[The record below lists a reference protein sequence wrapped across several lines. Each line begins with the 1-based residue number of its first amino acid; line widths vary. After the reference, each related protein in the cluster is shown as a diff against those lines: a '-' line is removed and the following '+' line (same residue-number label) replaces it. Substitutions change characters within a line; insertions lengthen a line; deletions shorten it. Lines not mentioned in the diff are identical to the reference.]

1 MVRQD
6 VYARRP
12 AICNVAKS
20 RGRRRELAF
29 RQHLNPGAPE
39 PRYNSRLGAELCTRR
54 NPPDLLA
61 LCTPSRLFATIADK
75 EPFTVSQATTII
87 LCAGEASGDQLGAGL
102 IAELKQRRPDLK
114 FVGIGGPAMRAAG
127 METWWDA
134 QELAVMGLVEV
145 LRHLRRLLRLRRE
158 FLERIAASGAAMYI
172 GIDAP
177 DFNLGIERRLKA
189 RGMRTLH
196 YVSPSIWA
204 WRQGRARSIGEC
216 ADRVLC
222 LFPFEPAL
230 YARHG
235 VDARFVGHPFADEM
249 PLEVDRAGARMAL
262 GLRDDLSLLALVPG
276 SRRGE
281 IERLGADFLGAAA
294 LLCGRRP
301 ELGVLIAA
309 SNDVLAARLRQLLEQ
324 QPELASRV
332 YIVVGRM
339 RTVLAAC
346 DVALVASGTA
356 TLEAALSRRPMVVGY
371 RIATLTYWIVRALR
385 LLKVRHYSLP
395 NVLAGRELVPEISQY
410 QLTPESLALAL
421 EHWLDDPVAGAAFAE
436 ACDEI
441 HRRLRCNA
449 SARAA
454 DAVVEWLP

>member
-1 MVRQD
+1 LRLL
-6 VYARRP
+6 
-12 AICNVAKS
+12 S
-20 RGRRRELAF
+20 FAF
-29 RQHLNPGAPE
+29 
-39 PRYNSRLGAELCTRR
+39 
-54 NPPDLLA
+54 
-61 LCTPSRLFATIADK
+61 FASFADK
-75 EPFTVSQATTII
+75 ELLSMSNPTTLI

-102 IAELKQRRPDLK
+102 IAELRQRRPDLN
-114 FVGIGGPAMRAAG
+114 FAGIGGPAMRAAG

-145 LRHLRRLLRLRRE
+145 LRHLPRLLRLRKD
-158 FLERIAASGAAMYI
+158 FLARIAASGAAIYI

-230 YARHG
+230 YQRYGA
-235 VDARFVGHPFADEM
+235 DARFVGHPFADEM
-249 PLEVDRAGARMAL
+249 PLSVDRAGARAEL
-262 GLRDDLSLLALVPG
+262 GIRDDVRLLALVPG

-294 LLCGRRP
+294 LLCARRP
-301 ELGVLIAA
+301 EIGVLIAA
-309 SNDVLAARLRQLLEQ
+309 SNETLAIRLRQLLQQ
-324 QPELASRV
+324 QPELVPRV
-332 YIVVGRM
+332 HVVIGQM
-339 RTVLAAC
+339 RAVLAAC

-371 RIATLTYWIVRALR
+371 RIAALTYWIVRALR

-395 NVLAGRELVPEISQY
+395 NVLAGHELVPEISQY
-410 QLTPESLALAL
+410 ELTPDALARAL
-421 EHWLDDPVAGAAFAE
+421 ERWLDDPAAVAAFE
-436 ACDEI
+436 QDCDEI
-441 HRRLRCNA
+441 HHQLRQDA

-454 DAVVEWLP
+454 DAVLEWLP

>member
-1 MVRQD
+1 V
-6 VYARRP
+6 
-12 AICNVAKS
+12 
-20 RGRRRELAF
+20 
-29 RQHLNPGAPE
+29 
-39 PRYNSRLGAELCTRR
+39 
-54 NPPDLLA
+54 
-61 LCTPSRLFATIADK
+61 
-75 EPFTVSQATTII
+75 TTII

-102 IAELKQRRPDLK
+102 IAELKRRRPDLT
-114 FVGIGGPAMRAAG
+114 FAGIGGPAMRAAG

-145 LRHLRRLLRLRRE
+145 LKHLPRLLRLRRD
-158 FLERIAASGAAMYI
+158 FVARIAASNAAMYI

-177 DFNLGIERRLKA
+177 DFNLAIEKRLKA
-189 RGMRTLH
+189 QGVRTLH

-204 WRQGRARSIGEC
+204 WRQGRARSIGES

-222 LFPFEPAL
+222 LFPFEPEL

-249 PLEVDRAGARMAL
+249 PLDVDRDGARLAL
-262 GLRDDLSLLALVPG
+262 GIRDDLPLLALVPG

-294 LLCGRRP
+294 LLCARRSD
-301 ELGVLIAA
+301 LGVLIAA
-309 SNDVLAARLRQLLEQ
+309 SNEALAVRLRQMLAG
-324 QPELASRV
+324 QPGIAARV
-332 YIVVGRM
+332 HVVVCRM
-339 RTVLAAC
+339 RMVLAAC
-346 DVALVASGTA
+346 DVSLVASGTA

-371 RIATLTYWIVRALR
+371 RIAALTYWIVRALR

-410 QLTPESLALAL
+410 QLTPEALAQAL
-421 EHWLDDPVAGAAFAE
+421 ERWLDDPAAVAEYQA

-441 HRRLRCNA
+441 HQRLRQDA

-454 DAVVEWLP
+454 EAVLELLP

>member
-1 MVRQD
+1 V
-6 VYARRP
+6 P
-12 AICNVAKS
+12 
-20 RGRRRELAF
+20 
-29 RQHLNPGAPE
+29 
-39 PRYNSRLGAELCTRR
+39 
-54 NPPDLLA
+54 LLSA
-61 LCTPSRLFATIADK
+61 
-75 EPFTVSQATTII
+75 VTTLI
-87 LCAGEASGDQLGAGL
+87 LCAGEASGDQLGASL
-102 IAELKQRRPDLK
+102 IAELRQRRPDLN
-114 FVGIGGPAMRAAG
+114 FAGIGGPAMRAQG

-145 LRHLRRLLRLRRE
+145 LKHLPRLLRLRRE
-158 FLERIAASGAAMYI
+158 FVERIRISDAALYI

-189 RGMRTLH
+189 QGMRTLH

-204 WRQGRARSIGEC
+204 WRQGRARSIGAC

-230 YARHG
+230 YQRYG

-249 PLEVDRAGARMAL
+249 PLTVDRAGARAAL
-262 GLRDDLSLLALVPG
+262 GIRDDVCLLALVPG

-294 LLCGRRP
+294 LLCARRP
-301 ELGVLIAA
+301 EMGVLIAA
-309 SNDVLAARLRQLLEQ
+309 SNEALAIRLRQLLQ
-324 QPELASRV
+324 QHPELVPRV
-332 YIVVGRM
+332 HIVIGQM
-339 RTVLAAC
+339 RAVLAAC

-371 RIATLTYWIVRALR
+371 RIAALTYWIVRALR

-410 QLTPESLALAL
+410 ELTPDSLARAL
-421 EHWLDDPVAGAAFAE
+421 ERWLDDPAAVAAFE
-436 ACDEI
+436 QDCDEI
-441 HRRLRCNA
+441 HRQLRQNA
-449 SARAA
+449 SERAA
-454 DAVVEWLP
+454 DAVLEWLP